1 MKYVVNFLMMSV
13 VSFAI
18 GLPIAYADDG
28 PNAQCH
34 VREKQEEK
42 KKKTGSCTV
51 TESNGQIWIVLKN
64 GESITLKPGK
74 KKEHFRDQRDKVAKR
89 SYEAGVAV
97 YKWEKKTIKVNL
109 DAS

>member
-1 MKYVVNFLMMSV
+1 MKRVLNFLI
-13 VSFAI
+13 VSAFSSALL
-18 GLPIAYADDG
+18 LPIASADEG

-34 VREKQEEK
+34 VREKGKDK
-42 KKKTGSCTV
+42 KKKSGECTV
-51 TESNGQIWIVLKN
+51 TETDGNIWILLKN

-97 YKWEKKTIKVNL
+97 YKWEKKTIKVNKGL
-109 DAS
+109 

>member
-1 MKYVVNFLMMSV
+1 MNRIVYLLAVGALSI
-13 VSFAI
+13 ALA
-18 GLPIAYADDG
+18 LPIVHAEDG

-34 VREKQEEK
+34 VREKKEVK
-42 KKKTGSCTV
+42 NKKTGPCTV
-51 TESNGQIWIVLKN
+51 TEQNGSIWIVLKN